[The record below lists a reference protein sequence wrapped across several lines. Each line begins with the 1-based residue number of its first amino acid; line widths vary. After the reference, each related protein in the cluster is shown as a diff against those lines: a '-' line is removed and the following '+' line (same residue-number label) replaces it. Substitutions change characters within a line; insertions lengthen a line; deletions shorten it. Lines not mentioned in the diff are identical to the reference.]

1 MATTTTLTKP
11 NVGVFTNP
19 EHKLWLAET
28 QPTLE
33 SVNEGKELQ
42 HGEVTI
48 SIHTTGICGSD
59 IHFWHAGRIGPM
71 VVEDSHIL
79 GHESAGSILAVHPS
93 VTHLQPGDRVAI
105 EPGLPCHACEPC
117 LLGRYNGCHQMR
129 FLSTPPIHGLL
140 RRYVNHPAVWCHKIG
155 AMSFEDG
162 AMLEPLSVA
171 LAGMER
177 SAVRLGDSVLIC
189 GAGPI
194 GLITLLCCAAA
205 GAEPLVITDIDESR
219 LKFAKSLV
227 PRVRTYHVQRGT
239 STEDTAKELITLA
252 SNVQPAVAME
262 CTGVESSIAAA
273 IYATKFGGKV
283 FVIGVGKPDMSL
295 PFMRLSTQEIDLQF
309 QYRYSNT
316 WPRAIRLV
324 ESGVIDLKRLVSH
337 RFGIEDAV
345 RAFETAGNP
354 ASGAIKVLIQ
364 SD

>member
-1 MATTTTLTKP
+1 
-11 NVGVFTNP
+11 
-19 EHKLWLAET
+19 
-28 QPTLE
+28 
-33 SVNEGKELQ
+33 
-42 HGEVTI
+42 
-48 SIHTTGICGSD
+48 
-59 IHFWHAGRIGPM
+59 
-71 VVEDSHIL
+71 
-79 GHESAGSILAVHPS
+79 
-93 VTHLQPGDRVAI
+93 
-105 EPGLPCHACEPC
+105 
-117 LLGRYNGCHQMR
+117 
-129 FLSTPPIHGLL
+129 
-140 RRYVNHPAVWCHKIG
+140 
-155 AMSFEDG
+155 MSFEDG

-177 SAVRLGDSVLIC
+177 SGVRLGDSVLIC

-239 STEDTAKELITLA
+239 STEDTAKELVSLA
-252 SNVQPAVAME
+252 SNIQPAVAME

-309 QYRYSNT
+309 QYRYANT

-345 RAFETAGNP
+345 KAFETAGNS